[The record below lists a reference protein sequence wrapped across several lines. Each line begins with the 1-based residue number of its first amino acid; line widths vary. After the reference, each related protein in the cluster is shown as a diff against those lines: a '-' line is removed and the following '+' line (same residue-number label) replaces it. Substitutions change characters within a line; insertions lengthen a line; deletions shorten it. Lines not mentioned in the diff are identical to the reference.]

1 MGRVCLSLNL
11 TPSEKPE
18 KCVKPFNTFKEPDP
32 SKYILRV
39 DFYEIQDAKDCG
51 EFITV

>member
-18 KCVKPFNTFKEPDP
+18 KMVKPLNTFKEPP
-32 SKYILRV
+32 VQNYLCRV
-39 DFYEIQDAKDCG
+39 DFYEVQDAKDCG
-51 EFITV
+51 LFVTL